1 MSIGRASRPSS
12 HRDGDVAHR
21 EVGVPDEERPGAW
34 QSALNSIGFVREPM
48 SANVPAVSHILLG
61 VFGKGWVGPGSWLA
75 DALIHNLIG
84 SETPMAL
91 IGGEALRAG
100 SATVGVE
107 QGMLRKDFL
116 VDGVHTR
123 SSSLPLTSGCL
134 LCFRHLPRTFILLA

>member
-1 MSIGRASRPSS
+1 
-12 HRDGDVAHR
+12 
-21 EVGVPDEERPGAW
+21 
-34 QSALNSIGFVREPM
+34 M

-61 VFGKGWVGPGSWLA
+61 VLGKGWVGPGSWLA
-75 DALIHNLIG
+75 DAVIHNLIG

-134 LCFRHLPRTFILLA
+134 LCFRHLPRTFLLLA